1 MPLFDTYF
9 LVGPLILVVN
19 PSGKSQ
25 SPKKVRDLNLVFTVS
40 ADALALNDAGA
51 SADTALTAKL
61 DIVSASFLV
70 LSMTPNYLYEP
81 NNPCIQ
87 NGGRDL
93 GTNLLEQVSRF
104 RGGND
109 WNVAGPV
116 RTSVNMVLK
125 KTIQVQVI
133 SLWRINSSFRRR
145 SDKNVWKWEGQI
157 QIQLAEHGLTLVQC
171 RCVGIGFEV
180 CHQCPLLLTWLDFN
194 PSMDT

>member
-70 LSMTPNYLYEP
+70 LSMTPNYLYGP

-87 NGGRDL
+87 YGGRDL

-125 KTIQVQVI
+125 KIRHKLYLHDELIHHLEEDPIKT
-133 SLWRINSSFRRR
+133 SESEKAKFKFNWR
-145 SDKNVWKWEGQI
+145 
-157 QIQLAEHGLTLVQC
+157 
-171 RCVGIGFEV
+171 
-180 CHQCPLLLTWLDFN
+180 
-194 PSMDT
+194 SMDWL